1 MSSSRTSKNSR
12 LRLSRRSGLASLL
25 SASLPIA
32 LVALAACGTTTRF
45 APLNSSP
52 HPLTPRPASMVQV
65 LTTSL
70 PAQPYIELG
79 IIQGTQASEL
89 SLHEMPQIVATMR
102 KEAGRRGCDAL
113 VLNGPN
119 NTSPGIGQITASDHP
134 RSLQGFWGTCV
145 VFTGE
150 RVATSPGAAAAYD
163 WTNPPPLVGEPQVVP
178 PPAPRAEQPQAQVLP
193 APAPAATAAPAPAPA
208 ATAPVIAP
216 APAPRATTAT
226 AEAAAAP
233 AS

>member
-1 MSSSRTSKNSR
+1 MSSSRPSKNSR
-12 LRLSRRSGLASLL
+12 LRLSRLSSLL
-25 SASLPIA
+25 SASLPVA

-119 NTSPGIGQITASDHP
+119 NTSPGIGQITTTDHP

-150 RVATSPGAAAAYD
+150 RVAASPGAVPAYD
-163 WTNPPPLVGEPQVVP
+163 WTNPPPLVAPAPQVAPAPAPQVVTAPPPAAAMAAPAPAGSAAVIVP
-178 PPAPRAEQPQAQVLP
+178 PPAPREQ
-193 APAPAATAAPAPAPA
+193 
-208 ATAPVIAP
+208 
-216 APAPRATTAT
+216 
-226 AEAAAAP
+226 AAAP
-233 AS
+233 ALAPAK

>member
-1 MSSSRTSKNSR
+1 MSSSRPSKNSR
-12 LRLSRRSGLASLL
+12 LRLSRLSSLL
-25 SASLPIA
+25 SASLPVA

-119 NTSPGIGQITASDHP
+119 NTSPGVGQITTTDHP

-150 RVATSPGAAAAYD
+150 RVAASPGAPAAYD
-163 WTNPPPLVGEPQVVP
+163 WTNPPPLVAPAPAPQAQPQVLPPPPPAAAMAAPAPAGSAAVIVP
-178 PPAPRAEQPQAQVLP
+178 PPAPREQ
-193 APAPAATAAPAPAPA
+193 
-208 ATAPVIAP
+208 
-216 APAPRATTAT
+216 
-226 AEAAAAP
+226 AAAP
-233 AS
+233 ALAPAK